1 MKSGGVQVTV
11 ADVDAD
17 GKLEI
22 VAADT
27 HGTLAVFTAAGT
39 ELWERHVKSGIAQAS
54 SSGISPAVLRTD
66 SPLGIDCALWSL
78 QSQMPCRA
86 CGPC

>member
-17 GKLEI
+17 GLLEI

-39 ELWERHVKSGIAQAS
+39 ELWERHVKSGIAQAG
-54 SSGISPAVLRTD
+54 SSGLRLLSISCCVAHRQPF
-66 SPLGIDCALWSL
+66 
-78 QSQMPCRA
+78 
-86 CGPC
+86 GPR